1 MTLKFFIYK
10 MDLNK
15 LEILHSLKN
24 LEPKTIRI
32 FPNVNTI
39 MKFIEA
45 KEEEP
50 HLTEYQLCKKIGTSV
65 STLTRIRKDLGISSF
80 YRYDVPLKKQKEV
93 FEEEW
98 KDPKEQKYNPPS
110 KKISSKKS
118 RNKNVLG
125 KGKID
130 NNSQNTINEE
140 RETPSGYVSEILNKV
155 F

>member
-1 MTLKFFIYK
+1 

-15 LEILHSLKN
+15 LEIIKSLKDFDGKSMR
-24 LEPKTIRI
+24 LFPK
-32 FPNVNTI
+32 VNTV

-80 YRYDVPLKKQKEV
+80 YRYDVPLKKKTVKHEL
-93 FEEEW
+93 EEESQAV
-98 KDPKEQKYNPPS
+98 KKEQHPS

-118 RNKNVLG
+118 KNKNVIG